1 MWECSV
7 DLCEYLLHCSLVIA
21 RSQVLELGC
30 GGGLPGMLAAKM
42 GAASVHFQDF
52 VNLLLR
58 CVSVCVWGGG
68 GGGGG
73 GACIDVCVFCV
84 LIR

>member
-7 DLCEYLLHCSLVIA
+7 DLCDYLLDCSLVIA
-21 RSQVLELGC
+21 GSQVLELGC

-58 CVSVCVWGGG
+58 CVCVCRGMGAGGGSMHRCVCVLCPDQVGS
-68 GGGGG
+68 
-73 GACIDVCVFCV
+73 
-84 LIR
+84 